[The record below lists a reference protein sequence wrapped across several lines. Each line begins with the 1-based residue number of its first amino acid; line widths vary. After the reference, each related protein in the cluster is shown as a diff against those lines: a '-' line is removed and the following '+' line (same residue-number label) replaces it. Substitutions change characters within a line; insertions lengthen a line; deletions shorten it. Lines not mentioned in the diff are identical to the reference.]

1 MESTTGAAADGGP
14 AVPAPCSGNVED
26 MGERDLTFRTARSL
40 AAAIKARE
48 VSPLEVL
55 DATLARIDEV
65 NGEVNAVVWRN
76 DDEARA
82 AATEATKAVTRGDDL
97 GPFHGVPIPI
107 KDLTKVAGWPVTY
120 GSWAAPAGLSDESE
134 LIVEAFKQAGFIL
147 TGRTNTPEFGPI
159 TAAENDRYGISR
171 NPWDLDR
178 TPGGSS
184 GGAAAASMYSVAHAN
199 DGGGSIRVPASCC
212 GLVGLKV
219 SRGRIP
225 ARVTS
230 WEGGAVE
237 GVVTRDVAD
246 TAAILDVTCGPD
258 LAQWYNAP
266 VPERPFLGEVGGD
279 PGRLRVGLVDE
290 APFGLPMD
298 PVCAQAAREAAA
310 ALEKLGHHVMHVSY
324 DVPNEF
330 IDSFLNVVNSGLADY
345 DGVDWEKVEPHIKA
359 NRQAALA
366 VDSLTYVRSVHQLQR
381 LCRQIVGRWVSEF
394 DLLVSPTMTIE
405 PPRAGEILAAV
416 HNGADGGGPALQVF
430 QMAVLTSG
438 FNMTGQPA
446 ISLPTHMTERGIPI
460 GVQLVGGP
468 WDEARLFRVAAQ
480 LEETLPWAERRPPL
494 SVG

>member
-1 MESTTGAAADGGP
+1 
-14 AVPAPCSGNVED
+14 
-26 MGERDLTFRTARSL
+26 MGEESLIYRTARSL

-55 DATLARIDEV
+55 DATLARIDEL
-65 NGEVNAVVWRN
+65 NDKVNAVVWRN
-76 DDEARA
+76 DDDARA
-82 AATEATKAVTRGDDL
+82 AAVEATRAVTRGDDL

-120 GSWAAPAGLSDESE
+120 GSWAAPAGVSDETE
-134 LIVEAFKQAGFIL
+134 LIVDAFKRAGFIL

-159 TAAENDRYGISR
+159 TAAENDRYGITR

-184 GGAAAASMYSVAHAN
+184 GGAAAATAAGMFSVAHAN
-199 DGGGSIRVPASCC
+199 DGGGSIRIPASCC

-225 ARVTS
+225 TIVTG

-246 TAAILDVTCGPD
+246 TAAILDATCGPD

-266 VPERPFLGEVGGD
+266 SPDRPFLGEVGAD
-279 PGRLRVGLVDE
+279 PGRLRIGLVDG
-290 APFGLPMD
+290 APFGLPME
-298 PVCAQAAREAAA
+298 PACAQAAREAAS
-310 ALEKLGHHVMHVSY
+310 ALEELGHHVNQVSY

-330 IDSFLNVVNSGLADY
+330 VDFFLNVVNSGLADY
-345 DGVDWEKVEPHIKA
+345 DGIDWEKAEPHVKA
-359 NRQAALA
+359 NRQAAMA

-381 LCRQIVGRWVSEF
+381 LCRKIVGRWVDEF
-394 DLLVSPTMTIE
+394 DILVTPTMTIE

-416 HNGADGGGPALQVF
+416 HAAGSGGGPAMQVF

-446 ISLPTHMTERGIPI
+446 ISLPTYMTDGGIPI
-460 GVQLVGGP
+460 GVQVVAGP
-468 WDEARLFRVAAQ
+468 WDEARLLRVAAQ
-480 LEETLPWAERRPPL
+480 LEEALPWAGRRPPIT
-494 SVG
+494 SS

>member
-1 MESTTGAAADGGP
+1 
-14 AVPAPCSGNVED
+14 
-26 MGERDLTFRTARSL
+26 MGDPDLTFGTARSL

-55 DATLARIDEV
+55 DATLARIDEL
-65 NGEVNAVVWRN
+65 NGQVNAVIWRN
-76 DDEARA
+76 DEEARA
-82 AATEATKAVTRGDDL
+82 AATEATKAVIRGDDL

-107 KDLTKVAGWPVTY
+107 KDLTKVRGWPVTY
-120 GSWAAPAGLSDESE
+120 GSWAAPAGVSDESE
-134 LIVEAFKQAGFIL
+134 LIVEAFQQAGFIL

-184 GGAAAASMYSVAHAN
+184 GGAGAATAAGMFSVAHAN
-199 DGGGSIRVPASCC
+199 DGGGSIRIPASCC

-230 WEGGAVE
+230 WEGAAVE
-237 GVVTRDVAD
+237 GFVTRDVAD
-246 TAAILDVTCGPD
+246 TAALLDVTCGPD
-258 LAQWYNAP
+258 QAQWYNAP
-266 VPERPFLGEVGGD
+266 APERPFLGEVGAD
-279 PGRLRVGLVDE
+279 PGQLRVGLVDE
-290 APFGLPMD
+290 APFELPMD
-298 PVCAQAAREAAA
+298 PVCARAAREAAA
-310 ALEKLGHHVMHVSY
+310 ALEKLGHQVSHVSFV
-324 DVPNEF
+324 VPGDF
-330 IDSFLNVVNSGLADY
+330 VDFFLNVANSGLADY
-345 DGVDWEKVEPHIKA
+345 DGIDWDRAEPHVRA
-359 NRQAALA
+359 NRRAAMA
-366 VDSLTYVRSVHQLQR
+366 IDSLTYVRSVHQLQR

-394 DLLVSPTMTIE
+394 DLLVTPTMTIE

-416 HNGADGGGPALQVF
+416 HESAGGGGPALQVF

-446 ISLPTHMTERGIPI
+446 ISLPTHMTDRGLPI

-468 WDEARLFRVAAQ
+468 WGEARLLRVAAQ
-480 LEETLPWAERRPPL
+480 LEQALPWADRRPPL
-494 SVG
+494 PAA